1 MNQNQLTW
9 PVFSLLMSRR
19 GVERGALGEGGLSDE
34 ELSWLPQP
42 PAPPRPQPLTYLP
55 MRDAKGCTCSEV
67 PTMMRRSTFGKSY
80 EGGVAIRAP
89 GPPVR
94 LGSDPCPPLPAHPK
108 LVGEVTFSGTE
119 HGLSAGR
126 GGDTY

>member
-19 GVERGALGEGGLSDE
+19 GVERGALGEGELSDE

-42 PAPPRPQPLTYLP
+42 PVPASPAPTPTYLP

-67 PTMMRRSTFGKSY
+67 PMMMRRSTFGKSY
-80 EGGVAIRAP
+80 EGGVATRAP
-89 GPPVR
+89 GP
-94 LGSDPCPPLPAHPK
+94 SCEAAPCPPLPAHPK

-119 HGLSAGR
+119 PRLSPHMG
-126 GGDTY
+126 